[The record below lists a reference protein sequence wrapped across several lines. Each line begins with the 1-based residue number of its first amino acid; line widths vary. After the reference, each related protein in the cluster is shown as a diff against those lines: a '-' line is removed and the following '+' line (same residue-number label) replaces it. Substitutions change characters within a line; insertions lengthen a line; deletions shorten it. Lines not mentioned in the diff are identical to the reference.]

1 MMLSKHIHRLREDQR
16 GTVAVIM
23 GLLIVPLVGA
33 LGIGFEVSNWYMNGR
48 GMQNAADAAVLA
60 AATNGGDNYA
70 VEARA
75 VAAQYGFVDGVNS
88 ISIAASN
95 AAPCPA
101 GGNNCYSVAI
111 SGAVPLLVSQV
122 VGYQGDTTL
131 NGAAAKQLNAV
142 AVSRPTVDSQLCMIA
157 LAKSGAAQ
165 GIRTN
170 GSPTGNL
177 NGCDIMSNTAAQC
190 NGSNLGAGHGIAHGT
205 SNGCGDIQDS
215 GVDPLQDP
223 YASLADNIPP
233 LGDSGCPSYPQ
244 ESTHGNTVTPPS
256 PLPTS
261 PPLPPK
267 IVTLNGGASSL
278 DLSGAGFSYKGAKNF
293 FACGDQVLTGDMVI
307 NTGGGPAVL
316 VVENGQLDLNGHTLS
331 TPDGN
336 PVTVVFSGE
345 NGSYTHAPTDN
356 TNGSGGKL
364 DLTAP
369 TSGPWSG
376 VSIYQDPSLTT
387 GVDVAAAGNSPTWDI
402 TGLVYMPH
410 ASVALKG
417 AIDKGT
423 AGNKCVVLVAD
434 NFTISGTGGILKTA
448 IGGCD
453 KAGLKIP
460 NVTLRRVGLVQ

>member
-1 MMLSKHIHRLREDQR
+1 MVLSKHLHRLRKDQR
-16 GTVAVIM
+16 GTVSVMM
-23 GLLIVPLVGA
+23 GFLIIPLVGA
-33 LGIGFEVSNWYMNGR
+33 LGVGFEVSNWYMNGR
-48 GMQNAADAAVLA
+48 AMQNAADAAVLA
-60 AATNGGDNYA
+60 AATNGGANYD

-142 AVSRPTVDSQLCMIA
+142 AVSRPTVNSQLCMIA

-177 NGCDIMSNTAAQC
+177 NGCDIMSNTGAQC

-205 SNGCGDIQDS
+205 SNGCGDVQDS
-215 GVDPLQDP
+215 GVDPLKDP
-223 YASLADNIPP
+223 YASLASNIPALSSSP
-233 LGDSGCPSYPQ
+233 CPTNSPPYPQ
-244 ESTHGNTVTPPS
+244 ETTHGNTVNPPTTLV
-256 PLPTS
+256 PGAF
-261 PPLPPK
+261 
-267 IVTLNGGASSL
+267 TLNPNPSTGVPVTSL
-278 DLSGAGFSYKGAKNF
+278 NLNAGNNF
-293 FACGDQVLTGDMVI
+293 MCGDQVLTADAVI
-307 NTGGGPAVL
+307 NTPGGPAVL
-316 VVENGQLDLNGHTLS
+316 VIENGQLDLNGHTLRTS
-331 TPDGN
+331 DGSA
-336 PVTVVFSGE
+336 VTVVFSGD
-345 NGSYTHAPTDN
+345 NSGSYTHAPTDN
-356 TNGSGGKL
+356 TNGSGGRL

-376 VSIYQDPSLTT
+376 VAIYQDPSLTS
-387 GVDVAAAGNSPTWDI
+387 GLDVSAAGNSPTWDI

-410 ASVALKG
+410 ASVTLKG

-448 IGGCD
+448 IGGC
-453 KAGLKIP
+453 KEAGLTIP